1 MDADRSPVTGAW
13 RIGAVLVPAAF
24 VALFFVYPLAA
35 ILERGL
41 TSGDGLSLPTGTGAL
56 LWFTIWQAAVS
67 TFLTLVAGLPLAW
80 AIGRFRF
87 RGRSLAR
94 ALVLV
99 PFVLPTVV
107 VAAAFLTVLPD
118 DYEGGIW
125 AILAAHVFFN
135 VAVVTRI
142 VGGAWATIDPVS
154 GEAATVLGAGAGAGR
169 GK

>member
-1 MDADRSPVTGAW
+1 MTRTW
-13 RIGAVLVPAAF
+13 RIGAVVVPAAF
-24 VALFFVYPLAA
+24 VALFFAYPLSA

-41 TSGDGLSLPTGTGAL
+41 TAEGGFSLPTGTGAL

-67 TFLTLVAGLPLAW
+67 TLLTLVAGSPLAW

-107 VAAAFLTVLPD
+107 VAVAFLVLLPD
-118 DYEGGIW
+118 GTQQ
-125 AILAAHVFFN
+125 LAEVPTA
-135 VAVVTRI
+135 
-142 VGGAWATIDPVS
+142 
-154 GEAATVLGAGAGAGR
+154 
-169 GK
+169 